1 MPPSPKKYKSTINGV
16 NMWAQSE
23 LEHIGRIASV
33 EDPDLQYAYA
43 LSTVNGMLHLRNA
56 IYELMEDDAYLN
68 KKNDLSTLYNQVN
81 KALQHLVIEYKVER
95 QTIQQFNTRAV
106 LGNIGNINW
115 NNTGDPTVNLPTP
128 IENRM
133 SQNTLRAN
141 FLSPVAKPP
150 ANKIQYTKPDLNAY
164 ADIYNSPATPT
175 NKVKSDGGKI
185 TRKNRS
191 KRRA

>member
-1 MPPSPKKYKSTINGV
+1 MPPSPKKYKSTIRGV
-16 NMWAQSE
+16 NIWAESE
-23 LEHIGRIASV
+23 LEHIGRIAAV

-56 IYELMEDDAYLN
+56 IYELMEDATYLN
-68 KKNDLSTLYNQVN
+68 KKSDLSVLYNKVN
-81 KALQHLVIEYKVER
+81 KALQHLVTEYKVER

-115 NNTGDPTVNLPTP
+115 NSAGDPTVNLPSP

-141 FLSPVAKPP
+141 FLSPAAKQP
-150 ANKIQYTKPDLNAY
+150 ANKIQYTKPDLNVY
-164 ADIYNSPATPT
+164 SDMYNSPATPT
-175 NKVKSDGGKI
+175 NKVKSDGGKR
-185 TRKNRS
+185 TRKIRS
-191 KRRA
+191 RRHA